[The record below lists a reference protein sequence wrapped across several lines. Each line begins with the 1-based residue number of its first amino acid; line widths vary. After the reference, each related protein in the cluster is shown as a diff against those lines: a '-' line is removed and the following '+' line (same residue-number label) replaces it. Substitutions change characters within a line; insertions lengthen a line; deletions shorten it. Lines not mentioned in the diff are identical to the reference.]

1 MSRIHPNCENAEDDV
16 QIYTPKNAAQ
26 PPAPRA
32 QKKRV
37 IAGVLCAVLAAGGG
51 LSLWKLS
58 QAHTPEKTVEAF
70 RSALAASDEDA
81 LLAVTDL
88 AANADD
94 LEPMFALYRQSAAFR
109 QQAAELASKD
119 AASLHLEKRRGFPFA
134 SYRVQV
140 DTCSLDVATNVSGA
154 SVTAGSA
161 SAETQPLDESA
172 GTLTPSQAEF
182 SSLLPGVYDVSVDYT
197 SPLGERFE
205 KSTTVNLMQPD
216 SVQLDLDYTS
226 LYVWNSSSIP
236 VDLSVDGSYY
246 GSLDAGG
253 SVELA
258 PLQDDSVVTASCT
271 TDAGEVL
278 TDSVQ
283 ASSRSFEVLFSL
295 GHVDVYNDY
304 DADMQVQLNGADY
317 CTIPAKSL
325 QTITGIS
332 LGSTLTFTL
341 VDSGIFSP
349 YDYQLVYD
357 FDSICPILTLNE
369 ESRLAVCAVLQD
381 ALSSAPLTAEPD
393 GLLSSLDALLV
404 ENGWSRSEIV
414 VSDVTVDAV
423 YAMQSAPGGT
433 YLSLSGSYACTNIT
447 LPEALDEASDEV
459 SGETIEE
466 AVENPQYRNFYA
478 TVFCDGEN
486 WSIAE

>member
-1 MSRIHPNCENAEDDV
+1 MSRRSPNCETAEDDV

-37 IAGVLCAVLAAGGG
+37 IAGVLCAALVAGGG

-58 QAHTPEKTVEAF
+58 QAHTPEKTAEAF
-70 RSALAASDEDA
+70 RSALATNDEDA
-81 LLAVTDL
+81 LRAVAELPSNT
-88 AANADD
+88 DD
-94 LEPMFALYRQSAAFR
+94 LKPLFALYRESAAFR
-109 QQAAELASKD
+109 QQAANLAGSD
-119 AASLHLEKRRGFPFA
+119 APSLHLKKRRSFPFA

-140 DTCSLDVATNVSGA
+140 DSCSLDVTTNISGA
-154 SVTAGSA
+154 DVTVGSA
-161 SAETQPLDESA
+161 SAQAKAIDEAA

-197 SPLGERFE
+197 SPLGESFE

-246 GSLDAGG
+246 TSLDAGG
-253 SVELA
+253 SVEIA

-271 TDAGEVL
+271 TDAGETL

-283 ASSRSFEVLFSL
+283 AASRSFEVLFSL
-295 GHVDVYNDY
+295 GRVDVYNDY
-304 DADMQVQLNGADY
+304 DAEMQVQLNGADY
-317 CTIPAKSL
+317 CTIPAKTL

-341 VDSGIFSP
+341 VDSDIFSP
-349 YDYQLVYD
+349 YDYQLAYD
-357 FDSICPILTLNE
+357 YDSICPILALSEN
-369 ESRLAVCAVLQD
+369 SKLAVSAVLQD
-381 ALSSAPLTAEPD
+381 ALSSAPLEQDD
-393 GLLSSLDALLV
+393 GLLSGLDRLLV
-404 ENGWSRSEIV
+404 ENGWSRSEVV
-414 VSDVTVDAV
+414 VSDVTVGAV
-423 YAMQSAPGGT
+423 YATQRVDGGT
-433 YLSLSGSYACTNIT
+433 LLSLSGSYACTNIT
-447 LPEALDEASDEV
+447 LPEASASDEA
-459 SGETIEE
+459 EE
-466 AVENPQYRNFYA
+466 DAEQSVENPQFADFYT
-478 TVFCDGEN
+478 TVFCDGEV